1 MVDSVFDKDS
11 AERRIKPRRAS
22 TLRAWADP
30 GGVLPVI
37 DCRVLD
43 ISETGA
49 RVTPMVGVEL
59 PDHFTLQV
67 NSSTIVGE
75 ARVVRRTETFVGVE
89 FVKRQTG
96 A

>member
-22 TLRAWADP
+22 T
-30 GGVLPVI
+30 
-37 DCRVLD
+37 
-43 ISETGA
+43 
-49 RVTPMVGVEL
+49 
-59 PDHFTLQV
+59 HFTLQV

>member
-1 MVDSVFDKDS
+1 MVESVFDQNS
-11 AERRIKPRRAS
+11 AERRVKPRRSS

-37 DCRVLD
+37 DCRVID
-43 ISETGA
+43 ISESGA
-49 RVTPMVGVEL
+49 RVMPVVGTDL

-75 ARVVRRTETFVGVE
+75 ARVVRRTEQFVGVE
-89 FVKRQTG
+89 FVKRRAG
-96 A
+96 